1 LKELKKTDGIVYLS
15 EPSGGFEDVYAILRK
30 LESRDYDDS
39 LVKVLPKVER
49 DHKHFSEWKA
59 RDRSSNLLCSYIG
72 NNKKEKK
79 ILELG
84 CGNGWLV
91 NRLSEI
97 ENTVVRG
104 MDVNISEL
112 KQAARIFGAKEN
124 VLFLCGDVFEIEP
137 KPPEHKFD
145 YIILSAVLAYFENPA
160 RLINKLFGFLNP
172 GGEVHILDSPFYK
185 DTHAAKIRS
194 QKYFESLG
202 CSAMI
207 TYYHHHS
214 LNALNSFEYEILYN
228 PGKLLNR
235 LKRFIFGEMPPFYWL
250 KINP

>member
-1 LKELKKTDGIVYLS
+1 MNELKKTDGIIYLS
-15 EPSGGFEDVYAILRK
+15 EPSGVFEDVYAELRK
-30 LESRDYDDS
+30 IEGRDYVDS
-39 LVKVLPKVER
+39 TVKNLPVIDRYHRHYKEWKIR
-49 DHKHFSEWKA
+49 DH
-59 RDRSSNLLCSYIG
+59 SSNMLAGYIRK
-72 NNKKEKK
+72 NNNPKR

-84 CGNGWLV
+84 SGNGWLV

-104 MDVNISEL
+104 MDVNIAEL

-124 VLFLCGDVFEIEP
+124 ILFLCGDIFEIDPE
-137 KPPEHKFD
+137 PPEHKFD

-160 RLINKLFGFLNP
+160 RLINRLFGFLNP

-185 DTHAAKIRS
+185 DTHSAKIRS

-202 CSAMI
+202 CSPMI

-235 LKRFIFGEMPPFYWL
+235 LKRFIFGDMTPFYWI
-250 KINP
+250 KMNP